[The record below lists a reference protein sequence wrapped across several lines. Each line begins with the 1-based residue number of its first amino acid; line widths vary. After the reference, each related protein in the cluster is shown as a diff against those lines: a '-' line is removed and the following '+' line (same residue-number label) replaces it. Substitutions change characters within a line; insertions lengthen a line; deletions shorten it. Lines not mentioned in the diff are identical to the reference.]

1 MSEEIPP
8 EVYADNAMM
17 EDDDGVRAPI
27 LPRSEVLVE
36 DDPYLR
42 HVRRRPKPVSG
53 DPNNVF
59 EMFRDFSKESR
70 AINSR
75 GLGLVE
81 LKVVICWCTIGPEDQ
96 YNKKL
101 KTLADIFRP
110 PVDLIEHGPFDDV
123 CSKTSVIDVVLID
136 FR

>member
-81 LKVVICWCTIGPEDQ
+81 LKVVIC
-96 YNKKL
+96 
-101 KTLADIFRP
+101 
-110 PVDLIEHGPFDDV
+110 
-123 CSKTSVIDVVLID
+123 
-136 FR
+136 